1 MHEPAISHAD
11 DHIFGV
17 LLIERSRA
25 FRDFR
30 TILKHLSLAFGDLSI
45 VVVDACR

>member
-1 MHEPAISHAD
+1 MHEPATSHAEN
-11 DHIFGV
+11 HIFSV
-17 LLIERSRA
+17 LLIERSWA

-30 TILKHLSLAFGDLSI
+30 AVLKHFSVAFGDLSI